1 MYQRIFFTLFIALLI
16 CSWTN
21 IAISADKED
30 KWERASKTMVKGLKN
45 GNDGLKQSIM
55 QNIIRYSD
63 KVDVD
68 EALFD
73 ILKIYRDHENDGMR
87 QLALITLYK
96 MDNQWVIAFL
106 ERAIKFEKS
115 DRIRKS
121 ICAILHECDRPVDVE
136 DLYTTDFASYIAAK
150 RSNNN

>member
-1 MYQRIFFTLFIALLI
+1 MHQRIFVGLFVALLV
-16 CSWTN
+16 CAWTTQ
-21 IAISADKED
+21 AISADKKD
-30 KWERASKTMVKGLKN
+30 QWKLASKNMVEGLKT

-73 ILKIYRDHENDGMR
+73 ILRIYRDHENEGMR

-96 MDNQWVIAFL
+96 MENQWVLSFL

-115 DRIRKS
+115 DKIRKS
-121 ICAILHECDRPVDVE
+121 ICAILHECDRSVDLE
-136 DLYTTDFASYIAAK
+136 KFYFTEIAYYTGD
-150 RSNNN
+150 

>member
-1 MYQRIFFTLFIALLI
+1 MNRQILLI
-16 CSWTN
+16 LLFFILVCIWSTSVM
-21 IAISADKED
+21 SAEKDDQWKL
-30 KWERASKTMVKGLKN
+30 ASKNMVEGLRN

-63 KVDVD
+63 SLAVN

-73 ILKIYRDHENDGMR
+73 ILSIYRDHENEGMR

-96 MDNQWVIAFL
+96 MKSQWALSFL

-115 DRIRKS
+115 EKIRKS
-121 ICAILHECDRPVDVE
+121 ICAILHDCNRPVDFQ
-136 DLYTTDFASYIAAK
+136 YFSSTDFAYNEE
-150 RSNNN
+150 R